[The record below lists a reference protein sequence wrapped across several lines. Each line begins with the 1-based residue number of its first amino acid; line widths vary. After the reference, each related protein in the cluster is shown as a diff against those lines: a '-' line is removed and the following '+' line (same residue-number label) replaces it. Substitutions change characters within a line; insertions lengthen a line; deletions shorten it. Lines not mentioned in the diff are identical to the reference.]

1 MWKIFKILERF
12 FDFTK
17 IRWKSGRDYGK
28 NGESVGRK
36 NPGAEREIEVCISG
50 KRMEQMIMSLMPG
63 AMILY
68 MQLTSQGFM
77 DVLYHNVA
85 GIVVTVCLGI
95 YCLSFWMGRKIVR
108 ISV

>member
-1 MWKIFKILERF
+1 MYF
-12 FDFTK
+12 
-17 IRWKSGRDYGK
+17 GK
-28 NGESVGRK
+28 ENGADDHE
-36 NPGAEREIEVCISG
+36 PDA
-50 KRMEQMIMSLMPG
+50 G

-85 GIVVTVCLGI
+85 GIVVMTVCLGI
-95 YCLSFWMGRKIVR
+95 YCLSFWMGRKIAR